1 MQGTAPSARQTDFRR
16 RTVLPSTLQNLR
28 TTTSQTSALELT
40 SDEYLDRVEEE
51 LNSVV
56 DKETDSL
63 VDGMRELVA
72 LARLDPA
79 RPPHPSASSH
89 RALAS
94 QLRTEHM
101 LRSAQSLLSLAHT
114 LKLLHLF
121 GDGQAGELAREKRDK
136 ELRDEIAQLKARAR
150 ELAGHEVK
158 LGGASAP

>member
-72 LARLDPA
+72 LARVRPSL
-79 RPPHPSASSH
+79 PPH
-89 RALAS
+89 LV
-94 QLRTEHM
+94 
-101 LRSAQSLLSLAHT
+101 LSGSV
-114 LKLLHLF
+114 KRCCI
-121 GDGQAGELAREKRDK
+121 AR
-136 ELRDEIAQLKARAR
+136 
-150 ELAGHEVK
+150 V
-158 LGGASAP
+158 